1 MLMDMARSLFKSTPT
16 HRRRMLQPRVLQ
28 TEAIS
33 KQSKLM
39 TASSTY
45 STHAG
50 LVLTLVQFVVVN
62 NMTKITQEFK
72 IPVERLE

>member
-1 MLMDMARSLFKSTPT
+1 
-16 HRRRMLQPRVLQ
+16 MLQSRVLQ

-33 KQSKLM
+33 RQSTLM
-39 TASSTY
+39 TASSMY

-50 LVLTLVQFVVVN
+50 LVLTLVRFVVVN
-62 NMTKITQEFK
+62 NMTKITQEVK